1 LPRVANATESRGGL
15 RAATAESVGIAAG
28 TAVVT
33 SAGDVPAGQIGAGA
47 ARPGQAHL
55 SLGTASYF
63 GISLAEPLRD
73 PGRRLGVLCHIDPT
87 RWLLWAE
94 METGGGALAWWRD
107 VLGGAVDGGRATP
120 TEVDRLAVH
129 VRPEEV
135 GVLFAPWLTGER
147 VPLWDD
153 DARAAF
159 IGIGVDHGLAHL
171 TRAVI
176 EGIAYQLRWVL
187 EYAEAFGVRVD
198 ELRLIGGH
206 GLGGVLP
213 QVVADVLGK
222 PLDLVADPQQAGARG
237 AALCALAA

>member
-1 LPRVANATESRGGL
+1 
-15 RAATAESVGIAAG
+15 
-28 TAVVT
+28 
-33 SAGDVPAGQIGAGA
+33 
-47 ARPGQAHL
+47 
-55 SLGTASYF
+55 
-63 GISLAEPLRD
+63 
-73 PGRRLGVLCHIDPT
+73 
-87 RWLLWAE
+87 

-159 IGIGVDHGLAHL
+159 VGIGVDHGLAHL

-237 AALCALAA
+237 AALCALAGCGFGSLDELADATPLAGRIDPDRRYRDLYDERFGRFVRLRDRLAPLVKPPARSRRRRT